1 MRRIG
6 RMLCLL
12 LFMLWQG
19 GESVAAEEEG
29 TLEDLLRRA
38 AATPAVDT
46 YSAVCRFCYA
56 DGTHPAVLSAYAD
69 SLRQLGVRT
78 RSARCFL
85 EYYAWKSEACFQ
97 QADYQKGYA
106 LKRSAIALA
115 ERMGDR
121 HWLVESASDMAY
133 YFNIDAQYDSARHY
147 LNKGLAAAR
156 GVPDLGETYRTMLT
170 NYASSFLFEGQSD
183 SALVY
188 TDRARQASEAAADT
202 AMFIENLN
210 QLGTLYR
217 RQRKLEECLAH
228 FEQALRLCEAQDNF
242 QTAAYI
248 YGNLS
253 TVYAE
258 WKQPDM
264 AVVMSRKALDY
275 ARRLGNEHVIG
286 TCMTNLGIVL
296 CRMPGHEQEGIQQ
309 LLQAVEL
316 LEKINNR
323 RRLCEAYSFLA
334 NIYVQVGEAEK
345 AAVYLDKMEHLAS
358 EMQTDVEF
366 YRYYRVKGVVLQSQ
380 GHYAEATACYKK
392 LTDMLR
398 NGYRDTQDFKLY
410 ADLSDCYIALHRPA
424 DALQA
429 LQTAYALRDSMFRH
443 ENTSQLSYFSV
454 KYDMK
459 EMELKISRLEQ
470 ARAEEHAQALE
481 RRIFFGAVISLLLI
495 VLILLLYA
503 RQRQRTRMAR
513 LAQAVGQKEQQF
525 LTLQKETEQRLTRR
539 YIEGLESE
547 RTRIATELH
556 DDVCNS
562 LLALSMDVRSS
573 HAVTSGTFD
582 RQLKMLED
590 TRQRL
595 RSISHELMP
604 PVFQYATLHEM
615 LDDYVH
621 HLQLPDTLS
630 VSYTATDGVDWS
642 QLPQPLSFEY
652 YRIVQEAVGNA
663 VKYASASLIRVNL
676 TWKEGVV
683 TIEIADD
690 GCGFDASR
698 RSKGIGLRTIT
709 QRVQAIGGHLILD
722 TAPGAGTV
730 IRVSARLHNTEK

>member
-1 MRRIG
+1 MRRMG
-6 RMLCLL
+6 RILYLL
-12 LFMLWQG
+12 LLILGQACGAF
-19 GESVAAEEEG
+19 AAEEV
-29 TLEDLLRRA
+29 TLDDLLRHA
-38 AATPAVDT
+38 AESPSVDT
-46 YSAVCRFCYA
+46 YSAVCRFCYS
-56 DGTHPAVLSAYAD
+56 DGSHPVVLSAYAD
-69 SLRQLGVRT
+69 SLRQLGLRT

-97 QADYQKGYA
+97 QADYEEGYA
-106 LKRSAIALA
+106 LKRNAIALA
-115 ERMGDR
+115 GRMGDR
-121 HWLVESASDMAY
+121 RWLAESASDMAY
-133 YFNIDAQYDSARHY
+133 YFNIDAHYDSARYY
-147 LNKGLAAAR
+147 LNKGLRAAR
-156 GVPDLGETYRTMLT
+156 GVPELGETYRTMLT
-170 NYASSFLFEGQSD
+170 NYASSFLYEGRTD
-183 SALVY
+183 SALIY
-188 TDRARQASEAAADT
+188 TDRARLASEAAADT
-202 AMFIENLN
+202 AMLIENLN

-217 RQRKLEECLAH
+217 RQRKLEECLTH
-228 FEQALRLCEAQDNF
+228 FEEALRLCEAQNNY

-253 TVYAE
+253 TVYTE

-264 AVVMSRKALDY
+264 AVGMSRKALDY

-296 CRMPGHEQEGIQQ
+296 CRMPGHEQEGIRQ

-334 NIYVQVGEAEK
+334 NIYVQVGEEGK
-345 AAVYLDKMEHLAS
+345 AASYLDKLDHLTA

-366 YRYYRVKGVVLQSQ
+366 YRYYRVKGVVLQGQ
-380 GHYAEATACYKK
+380 GHYAEAIACYRK
-392 LTDMLR
+392 LADMLR
-398 NGYRDTQDFKLY
+398 NGYRDTQDFRLY
-410 ADLSDCYIALHRPA
+410 FDLSACYTALHRPE
-424 DALQA
+424 DALEA
-429 LQTAYALRDSMFRH
+429 LQTAYALRDSMFRN

-459 EMELKISRLEQ
+459 EKELKISRLEQ
-470 ARAEEHAQALE
+470 ARAEEHARALE
-481 RRIFFGAVISLLLI
+481 RRIVFGAVISLLLI

-503 RQRQRTRMAR
+503 RQRQRTKMAR

-573 HAVTSGTFD
+573 HAATSGAFD
-582 RQLKMLED
+582 RQLSMLED

-595 RSISHELMP
+595 RTISHELMP
-604 PVFQYATLHEM
+604 PAFQYATLHEM

-621 HLQLPDTLS
+621 HLQLPVSMS
-630 VSYTATDGVDWS
+630 VSYTATEGVDWA
-642 QLPQPLSFEY
+642 QLPQSLCFEY

-663 VKYASASLIRVNL
+663 VKYASASTIRVAL
-676 TWKEGVV
+676 AWKDGLVS
-683 TIEIADD
+683 IEIADD
-690 GCGFDASR
+690 GCGFDLSR
-698 RSKGIGLRTIT
+698 RSKGIGLRTIA
-709 QRVQAIGGHLILD
+709 QRVQAIGAHLTID

-730 IRVSARLHNTEK
+730 IRVSARLNNTEK

>member
-6 RMLCLL
+6 KMLCLL

-56 DGTHPAVLSAYAD
+56 DGGHPAVLSAYAD

-78 RSARCFL
+78 RSVRCFL

-121 HWLVESASDMAY
+121 HWLAESASDMAY

-147 LNKGLAAAR
+147 LDKGLAAAR

-170 NYASSFLFEGQSD
+170 NYASSFLFEGQTD

-202 AMFIENLN
+202 AMLIENLN

-228 FEQALRLCEAQDNF
+228 FEQALRLCEAQDNY

-296 CRMPGHEQEGIQQ
+296 CRLPGHEQEGIQQ

-380 GHYAEATACYKK
+380 GHYTEATACYKK

-410 ADLSDCYIALHRPA
+410 ADLSDCYTALHRPA

-459 EMELKISRLEQ
+459 EKELKISRLEQ

-573 HAVTSGTFD
+573 QAATSGTFD
-582 RQLKMLED
+582 RQLKMLEE

-676 TWKEGVV
+676 MWKEGTV

-698 RSKGIGLRTIT
+698 RSKGIGLRTIA

-730 IRVSARLHNTEK
+730 IRVSARLNNTEK

>member
-1 MRRIG
+1 
-6 RMLCLL
+6 MLCLL

-19 GESVAAEEEG
+19 GESVVAEEEG
-29 TLEDLLRRA
+29 TLDDLLRRA
-38 AATPAVDT
+38 AETPAVDT

-56 DGTHPAVLSAYAD
+56 DGAHPAVLSAYAD

-121 HWLVESASDMAY
+121 HWLAESASDMAY

-156 GVPDLGETYRTMLT
+156 GVPELGETYRTMLT
-170 NYASSFLFEGQSD
+170 NYASSFLFEGQTD

-202 AMFIENLN
+202 AMLIENLN

-228 FEQALRLCEAQDNF
+228 FEQALRWCEAQDNY

-309 LLQAVEL
+309 LLQAVDL

-398 NGYRDTQDFKLY
+398 DGYRDTQDFKLY
-410 ADLSDCYIALHRPA
+410 ADLSDCYTALHRPA

-429 LQTAYALRDSMFRH
+429 LRTAYALRDSMFRH

-459 EMELKISRLEQ
+459 EKELKISRLEQ

-573 HAVTSGTFD
+573 QAATSGTFD
-582 RQLKMLED
+582 RQLKMLEE

-663 VKYASASLIRVNL
+663 VKYASASLIQVNL
-676 TWKEGVV
+676 MWKEEVV
-683 TIEIADD
+683 TIEIVDD

-698 RSKGIGLRTIT
+698 RSKGIGLRTIA
-709 QRVQAIGGHLILD
+709 QRVQAIGGHLTLD